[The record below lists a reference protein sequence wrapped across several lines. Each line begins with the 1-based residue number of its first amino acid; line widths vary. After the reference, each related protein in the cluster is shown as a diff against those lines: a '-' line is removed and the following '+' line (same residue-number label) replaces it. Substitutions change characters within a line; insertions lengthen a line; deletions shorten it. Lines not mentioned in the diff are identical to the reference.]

1 MKKLFIAI
9 FAVASLIGCSAM
21 KETQRTVLSSFSDYR
36 QYAAEGFLIS
46 PSPYTYNFESVGEI
60 DIVVEPA
67 QIIKETPS
75 LYSGGVP
82 TKTLVYETISYD
94 ELVKMAVDE
103 AKAKGADALVSF
115 SITKEKISQVNK
127 MYGGYTYSHIY
138 YVKGFCIKRK

>member
-9 FAVASLIGCSAM
+9 IAVTSLVGCSAM

-67 QIIKETPS
+67 MVKE
-75 LYSGGVP
+75 LVKGQYSNYE
-82 TKTLVYETISYD
+82 TLVYETIPYD

-103 AKAKGADALVSF
+103 AKAKGADALVNF

>member
-9 FAVASLIGCSAM
+9 IAVASLIGCSVM
-21 KETQRTVLSSFSDYR
+21 KETQRTVFSSFSDYR

-60 DIVVEPA
+60 DIVIEPA
-67 QIIKETPS
+67 MVKE
-75 LYSGGVP
+75 LVKRQYSNYE
-82 TKTLVYETISYD
+82 TLVYETIPYD

-103 AKAKGADALVSF
+103 AKAKGADALVNF